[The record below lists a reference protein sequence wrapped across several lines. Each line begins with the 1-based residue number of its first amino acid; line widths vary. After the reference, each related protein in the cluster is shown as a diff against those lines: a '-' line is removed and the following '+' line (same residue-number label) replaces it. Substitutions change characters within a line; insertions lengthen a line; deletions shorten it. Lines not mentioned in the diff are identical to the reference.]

1 MAREPTLFVSS
12 PYPQLFYRALLAALV
27 SHALVLAAMGLYASG
42 SVFQAE
48 PPVAATPVSLVLTAS
63 AGQAVST
70 AAPAAQRLTPRPS
83 AGPPPKPAKPTK
95 PAESPAPVKSP
106 EKLQPVQAV
115 ETNQTREAPESAAL
129 PTQPLAPARQDSPTS
144 PAPVTPV
151 TAVTPAAAA
160 SSGQSNGLPQAR
172 IRASAQCVAPSY
184 PRRSIMNNE
193 QGVSQIELLIG
204 EDGRVRESRVAQSSG
219 FFRLDQAALQALSA
233 CEFEPERMNGEARQ
247 AWARI
252 RYVWRLD

>member
-12 PYPQLFYRALLAALV
+12 PYPQIFYRALLAALV
-27 SHALVLAAMGLYASG
+27 GHALVLAAMGLYASG

-48 PPVAATPVSLVLTAS
+48 SPVVATPVSLVLTP
-63 AGQAVST
+63 
-70 AAPAAQRLTPRPS
+70 PAAQRLTPRPS
-83 AGPPPKPAKPTK
+83 AEPPPKPAKPTEL
-95 PAESPAPVKSP
+95 PRPVMSPK
-106 EKLQPVQAV
+106 KLEPVQAV
-115 ETNQTREAPESAAL
+115 ETNQTREAPAL
-129 PTQPLAPARQDSPTS
+129 VAPPRQTEGPSRQDSPTS
-144 PAPVTPV
+144 PPPFTS
-151 TAVTPAAAA
+151 AAAA

-233 CEFEPERMNGEARQ
+233 CEFEPERVNGEARQ

>member
-48 PPVAATPVSLVLTAS
+48 PPVVATPVSLVLTAS

-115 ETNQTREAPESAAL
+115 ETNQTGEVPALAAP
-129 PTQPLAPARQDSPTS
+129 PTQSSGPAPQDSPTS
-144 PAPVTPV
+144 PAP
-151 TAVTPAAAA
+151 VTPAAAA

-233 CEFEPERMNGEARQ
+233 CEFEPERVNGEARQ

>member
-1 MAREPTLFVSS
+1 MARERIRLLFN

-27 SHALVLAAMGLYASG
+27 GHALVLAAMGLYASG
-42 SVFQAE
+42 AVFQAE
-48 PPVAATPVSLVLTAS
+48 PPVVATPVSLVLTAP
-63 AGQAVST
+63 AARAVSSQ
-70 AAPAAQRLTPRPS
+70 APAAQRFTPRPS
-83 AGPPPKPAKPTK
+83 AAPPPKPSKPV
-95 PAESPAPVKSP
+95 ESPAPVKSP
-106 EKLQPVQAV
+106 EKLEPVQAV
-115 ETNQTREAPESAAL
+115 ETNQTREAPALAAP
-129 PTQPLAPARQDSPTS
+129 PTQPAGPARQDSPTS
-144 PAPVTPV
+144 PTPV
-151 TAVTPAAAA
+151 RPVDPAAAA

-193 QGVSQIELLIG
+193 QGVSQLELLIG
-204 EDGRVRESRVAQSSG
+204 ADGRVRESRVAQSSG

-233 CEFEPERMNGEARQ
+233 CEFEPERVDGVARQ

>member
-1 MAREPTLFVSS
+1 
-12 PYPQLFYRALLAALV
+12 
-27 SHALVLAAMGLYASG
+27 
-42 SVFQAE
+42 
-48 PPVAATPVSLVLTAS
+48 
-63 AGQAVST
+63 
-70 AAPAAQRLTPRPS
+70 
-83 AGPPPKPAKPTK
+83 
-95 PAESPAPVKSP
+95 
-106 EKLQPVQAV
+106 PVQAV

>member
-1 MAREPTLFVSS
+1 MARERIRLLFN

-27 SHALVLAAMGLYASG
+27 GHALVLAAMGLYASG

-48 PPVAATPVSLVLTAS
+48 PPVVAAPVSLVLA
-63 AGQAVST
+63 APAARAVSSQ
-70 AAPAAQRLTPRPS
+70 APAAQRLTPRPS
-83 AGPPPKPAKPTK
+83 AEPPPKPSKPV
-95 PAESPAPVKSP
+95 ESPAPVKSP
-106 EKLQPVQAV
+106 EKLEPVQAV
-115 ETNQTREAPESAAL
+115 ETNQTRETPESAAP
-129 PTQPLAPARQDSPTS
+129 PTQRAGPARQDSPT
-144 PAPVTPV
+144 PTTPV
-151 TAVTPAAAA
+151 RPVDPAAAA

-204 EDGRVRESRVAQSSG
+204 ADGRVRESRVAQSSG

-233 CEFEPERMNGEARQ
+233 CEFEPERVNGEARP
-247 AWARI
+247 AWARL

>member
-1 MAREPTLFVSS
+1 MARERIRLLFN

-27 SHALVLAAMGLYASG
+27 GHALVLAAMGLYASG
-42 SVFQAE
+42 AVFQAE
-48 PPVAATPVSLVLTAS
+48 PPVVATPVSLVLTAP
-63 AGQAVST
+63 ATQASSSQ
-70 AAPAAQRLTPRPS
+70 APAAQRFTPRPS
-83 AGPPPKPAKPTK
+83 AAAPPKPSKPV
-95 PAESPAPVKSP
+95 ESPAPVKSP
-106 EKLQPVQAV
+106 EKLEPVQAV
-115 ETNQTREAPESAAL
+115 ETNQTRETPESAAP
-129 PTQPLAPARQDSPTS
+129 PTQFSGPARQDSPTS
-144 PAPVTPV
+144 PTPV
-151 TAVTPAAAA
+151 RPFDPAAAA

-193 QGVSQIELLIG
+193 QGVSQLELLIG
-204 EDGRVRESRVAQSSG
+204 ADGRVRESRVAQSSG

-233 CEFEPERMNGEARQ
+233 CEFEPERVDGVARQ

>member
-1 MAREPTLFVSS
+1 MARERTRLLFN

-27 SHALVLAAMGLYASG
+27 GHALVLAVMGLYASG

-48 PPVAATPVSLVLTAS
+48 PPVAATPVSLVLTS
-63 AGQAVST
+63 PFTQALSRH
-70 AAPAAQRLTPRPS
+70 APAAQRLTPRPS
-83 AGPPPKPAKPTK
+83 AEPPPKPSKPVD
-95 PAESPAPVKSP
+95 SPAPVKSP
-106 EKLQPVQAV
+106 EKLEPVQAV
-115 ETNQTREAPESAAL
+115 ETNQTREVPALAAP
-129 PTQPLAPARQDSPTS
+129 PTQSSGPAPQDSPTS
-144 PAPVTPV
+144 PAP
-151 TAVTPAAAA
+151 VTPAAAA

-204 EDGRVRESRVAQSSG
+204 ADGRVRESRVAQSSG
-219 FFRLDQAALQALSA
+219 YFRLDQAALQALSA
-233 CEFEPERMNGEARQ
+233 CEFEPERVDGVARQ

>member
-12 PYPQLFYRALLAALV
+12 PYPQIFYRALLAALV
-27 SHALVLAAMGLYASG
+27 GHALVLAAMGLYASG

-48 PPVAATPVSLVLTAS
+48 PPVVATPVSLVLTAP
-63 AGQAVST
+63 AARAVSSQ
-70 AAPAAQRLTPRPS
+70 APAAQRLTPRPS
-83 AGPPPKPAKPTK
+83 AAPPPKPSKPV
-95 PAESPAPVKSP
+95 ESPAPVKSP
-106 EKLQPVQAV
+106 EKLEPVQAV

-129 PTQPLAPARQDSPTS
+129 PTQPLGPARQDSPTS

-233 CEFEPERMNGEARQ
+233 CEFEPERINGEARQ

>member
-48 PPVAATPVSLVLTAS
+48 PPVVATPVSLVLTAS

-115 ETNQTREAPESAAL
+115 ETNQTREAPESAA
-129 PTQPLAPARQDSPTS
+129 
-144 PAPVTPV
+144 
-151 TAVTPAAAA
+151 
-160 SSGQSNGLPQAR
+160 
-172 IRASAQCVAPSY
+172 
-184 PRRSIMNNE
+184 
-193 QGVSQIELLIG
+193 
-204 EDGRVRESRVAQSSG
+204 
-219 FFRLDQAALQALSA
+219 
-233 CEFEPERMNGEARQ
+233 
-247 AWARI
+247 
-252 RYVWRLD
+252 

>member
-1 MAREPTLFVSS
+1 MARERIRLLFN

-27 SHALVLAAMGLYASG
+27 GHALVLAAMGLYASG
-42 SVFQAE
+42 AVFQAE
-48 PPVAATPVSLVLTAS
+48 PPVVATPVSLVLTAP
-63 AGQAVST
+63 AARAVSSQ
-70 AAPAAQRLTPRPS
+70 APAAQRFTPRPS
-83 AGPPPKPAKPTK
+83 AAPPPKPSKPV
-95 PAESPAPVKSP
+95 ESPAPVKSP
-106 EKLQPVQAV
+106 EKLEPVQAV
-115 ETNQTREAPESAAL
+115 ETNQTREAPAL
-129 PTQPLAPARQDSPTS
+129 AVPPTQSSGPARQDSPTS
-144 PAPVTPV
+144 PTPV
-151 TAVTPAAAA
+151 RPVDPAAAA

-193 QGVSQIELLIG
+193 QGVSQLELLIG
-204 EDGRVRESRVAQSSG
+204 ADGRVRESRVAQSSG

-233 CEFEPERMNGEARQ
+233 CEFEPERVNGVARQ

>member
-1 MAREPTLFVSS
+1 MARERTRLLFN
-12 PYPQLFYRALLAALV
+12 PYPQLFYRALLAAIV
-27 SHALVLAAMGLYASG
+27 GHALVLAVMGLYASG

-48 PPVAATPVSLVLTAS
+48 PPVVATPVSLVLTAS

-70 AAPAAQRLTPRPS
+70 AAPAAQRLTPRPA
-83 AGPPPKPAKPTK
+83 AGPPPKPSKPV
-95 PAESPAPVKSP
+95 ESPAPVKSP
-106 EKLQPVQAV
+106 EKLEPVQAV

-129 PTQPLAPARQDSPTS
+129 PTQPLGPARQDSPTS
-144 PAPVTPV
+144 PAPVTH
-151 TAVTPAAAA
+151 AAAA

>member
-1 MAREPTLFVSS
+1 MS
-12 PYPQLFYRALLAALV
+12 P
-27 SHALVLAAMGLYASG
+27 
-42 SVFQAE
+42 
-48 PPVAATPVSLVLTAS
+48 
-63 AGQAVST
+63 
-70 AAPAAQRLTPRPS
+70 
-83 AGPPPKPAKPTK
+83 K
-95 PAESPAPVKSP
+95 
-106 EKLQPVQAV
+106 KLEPVQAV
-115 ETNQTREAPESAAL
+115 ETNQTREAPAL
-129 PTQPLAPARQDSPTS
+129 VAPPRQTEGPARQDSPTS
-144 PAPVTPV
+144 PPPF
-151 TAVTPAAAA
+151 TPAAAA

-233 CEFEPERMNGEARQ
+233 CEFEPERVNGEARQ

>member
-1 MAREPTLFVSS
+1 MAREPTLFVSN

-27 SHALVLAAMGLYASG
+27 GHALVLAAMGLYTSG

-48 PPVAATPVSLVLTAS
+48 PPVAVTPVSLVLTAP
-63 AGQAVST
+63 ATQAVSSP
-70 AAPAAQRLTPRPS
+70 APAAKGLAPRPS
-83 AGPPPKPAKPTK
+83 AEPPPKAAKPTK
-95 PAESPAPVKSP
+95 PVDLPKPVKSP
-106 EKLQPVQAV
+106 EKLEPVQAV
-115 ETNQTREAPESAAL
+115 DTNQTREAPESAAL
-129 PTQPLAPARQDSPTS
+129 PTQPSGPARQDSPTS
-144 PAPVTPV
+144 PAPS
-151 TAVTPAAAA
+151 TPAAAA

-204 EDGRVRESRVAQSSG
+204 ADGRVRESRVAQSSG

-233 CEFEPERMNGEARQ
+233 CEFEPERVNGEARQ

>member
-27 SHALVLAAMGLYASG
+27 GHALVLAAMGLYASG

-95 PAESPAPVKSP
+95 PTKPAESPAPVKSP

-115 ETNQTREAPESAAL
+115 ETNQTQEAPESAAL
-129 PTQPLAPARQDSPTS
+129 PTQSLGPARQDSPTS
-144 PAPVTPV
+144 PAPVTP
-151 TAVTPAAAA
+151 TAAA

-233 CEFEPERMNGEARQ
+233 CEFEPERINGEARQ

>member
-1 MAREPTLFVSS
+1 MARERTRLLFN

-27 SHALVLAAMGLYASG
+27 GHALVLAAMGLYASG
-42 SVFQAE
+42 SVFQAK
-48 PPVAATPVSLVLTAS
+48 PPVVATPVSLVLTAPS
-63 AGQAVST
+63 ARAVSSQ
-70 AAPAAQRLTPRPS
+70 APAAQRLTPRPP
-83 AGPPPKPAKPTK
+83 AEPPPKPSKPV
-95 PAESPAPVKSP
+95 ESPAPVKSP
-106 EKLQPVQAV
+106 EKLEPVQAV

-129 PTQPLAPARQDSPTS
+129 PTQPLGPARQDSPTS

>member
-1 MAREPTLFVSS
+1 MARERTRLLFN

-27 SHALVLAAMGLYASG
+27 GHALVLAVMGLYASG

-48 PPVAATPVSLVLTAS
+48 PPVAATPVSLVLTS
-63 AGQAVST
+63 PFTQAVSSQ
-70 AAPAAQRLTPRPS
+70 APAAQRLTPRPS
-83 AGPPPKPAKPTK
+83 AEPPPKPSKPVD
-95 PAESPAPVKSP
+95 SPAPVKSP
-106 EKLQPVQAV
+106 EKLEPVQAV
-115 ETNQTREAPESAAL
+115 ETNQTREVPALAAP
-129 PTQPLAPARQDSPTS
+129 PTQSSGPAPQDSPTS
-144 PAPVTPV
+144 PAP
-151 TAVTPAAAA
+151 VTPAAAA

-204 EDGRVRESRVAQSSG
+204 ADGRVRESRVAQSSG
-219 FFRLDQAALQALSA
+219 YFRLDQAALQALSA
-233 CEFEPERMNGEARQ
+233 CEFEPERVNGEARQ

>member
-1 MAREPTLFVSS
+1 MRWFLQSWGCMH
-12 PYPQLFYRALLAALV
+12 R
-27 SHALVLAAMGLYASG
+27 G

-48 PPVAATPVSLVLTAS
+48 PPVAATPVSLVLTS
-63 AGQAVST
+63 PFTQAVSSQ
-70 AAPAAQRLTPRPS
+70 APAAQRLTPRPS
-83 AGPPPKPAKPTK
+83 AEPPPKPSKPVD
-95 PAESPAPVKSP
+95 SPAPVKSP
-106 EKLQPVQAV
+106 EKLEPVQAV
-115 ETNQTREAPESAAL
+115 ETNQTREVPALAAP
-129 PTQPLAPARQDSPTS
+129 PTQSSGPAPQDFPTS
-144 PAPVTPV
+144 PAP
-151 TAVTPAAAA
+151 VTPAAAA

-204 EDGRVRESRVAQSSG
+204 ADGRVRESRVAQSSG

-233 CEFEPERMNGEARQ
+233 CEFEPERVDGVARQ

>member
-1 MAREPTLFVSS
+1 MARERIRLLSN

-27 SHALVLAAMGLYASG
+27 GHALVLAAMGLYASG
-42 SVFQAE
+42 AVFQAE
-48 PPVAATPVSLVLTAS
+48 PPVVATPVSLVLAAPPS
-63 AGQAVST
+63 RVVSSQ
-70 AAPAAQRLTPRPS
+70 APAAQRLTPRPS
-83 AGPPPKPAKPTK
+83 AAPPPKPAK

-106 EKLQPVQAV
+106 EKLEPVQAV
-115 ETNQTREAPESAAL
+115 ETNQTREAPALAAP
-129 PTQPLAPARQDSPTS
+129 PTQRAGPARQDSPT
-144 PAPVTPV
+144 PTTPV
-151 TAVTPAAAA
+151 RPVDPAAAA

-193 QGVSQIELLIG
+193 QGVSQLELLIG
-204 EDGRVRESRVAQSSG
+204 ADGRVRESRVAQSSG

-233 CEFEPERMNGEARQ
+233 CEFEPERVNGEARP
-247 AWARI
+247 AWARL

>member
-12 PYPQLFYRALLAALV
+12 PYPQIFYRALLAALV
-27 SHALVLAAMGLYASG
+27 GHALVLAAMGLYASG

-48 PPVAATPVSLVLTAS
+48 SPVVATPVSLVLTP
-63 AGQAVST
+63 
-70 AAPAAQRLTPRPS
+70 PAAQRLTPRPS
-83 AGPPPKPAKPTK
+83 AEPPPKPAKPTEL
-95 PAESPAPVKSP
+95 PRPVMSPK
-106 EKLQPVQAV
+106 KLEPVQAV
-115 ETNQTREAPESAAL
+115 ETNQTREAPAL
-129 PTQPLAPARQDSPTS
+129 VAPPRQTEGPARQDSPTS
-144 PAPVTPV
+144 PPPFTS
-151 TAVTPAAAA
+151 AAAA

-233 CEFEPERMNGEARQ
+233 CEFEPERVNGEARQ

>member
-1 MAREPTLFVSS
+1 MARERTRLLFN

-27 SHALVLAAMGLYASG
+27 GHALVLAVMGLYASG

-48 PPVAATPVSLVLTAS
+48 PPVAATPVSLVLTS
-63 AGQAVST
+63 PFTQAVSSH
-70 AAPAAQRLTPRPS
+70 APAAQRLTPRPS
-83 AGPPPKPAKPTK
+83 AEPPPKPSKPVD
-95 PAESPAPVKSP
+95 SPAPVKSP
-106 EKLQPVQAV
+106 EKLEPVQAV
-115 ETNQTREAPESAAL
+115 ETNQTGEVPALAAP
-129 PTQPLAPARQDSPTS
+129 PTQSSGPAPQDFPTS
-144 PAPVTPV
+144 PAP
-151 TAVTPAAAA
+151 VTPAAAA

-204 EDGRVRESRVAQSSG
+204 ADGRVRESRVAQSSG

-233 CEFEPERMNGEARQ
+233 CEFEPERVNGEARQ

>member
-12 PYPQLFYRALLAALV
+12 PYPQIFYRALLAALV
-27 SHALVLAAMGLYASG
+27 GHALVLAAMGLYASG

-95 PAESPAPVKSP
+95 PTKPAESPAPVKSP

-115 ETNQTREAPESAAL
+115 ETNQTQEAPESAAL
-129 PTQPLAPARQDSPTS
+129 PTQSLGPARQDSPTS
-144 PAPVTPV
+144 PAPVTP
-151 TAVTPAAAA
+151 TAAA

-233 CEFEPERMNGEARQ
+233 CEFEPERINGEARQ

>member
-1 MAREPTLFVSS
+1 MARERIRLLFN

-27 SHALVLAAMGLYASG
+27 GHALVLAAMGLYASG
-42 SVFQAE
+42 AVFQAE
-48 PPVAATPVSLVLTAS
+48 PPVAATPVSLVLTSPATQAAS
-63 AGQAVST
+63 SQ
-70 AAPAAQRLTPRPS
+70 APAAQRLTPRPS
-83 AGPPPKPAKPTK
+83 AAPPTKPAKPVGL
-95 PAESPAPVKSP
+95 PAPVKSP
-106 EKLQPVQAV
+106 EKLEPVQAV
-115 ETNQTREAPESAAL
+115 ETNQTRETPESAAP
-129 PTQPLAPARQDSPTS
+129 PTQSSGPARQDSPTS
-144 PAPVTPV
+144 PTPV
-151 TAVTPAAAA
+151 RPVDPAAAA

-193 QGVSQIELLIG
+193 QGVSQLELLIG
-204 EDGRVRESRVAQSSG
+204 ADGRVRESRVAQSSG

-233 CEFEPERMNGEARQ
+233 CEFEPERVDGVARQ

>member
-83 AGPPPKPAKPTK
+83 AEPPPKPSKPVD
-95 PAESPAPVKSP
+95 SPAPVKSP
-106 EKLQPVQAV
+106 EKLEPVQAV

-129 PTQPLAPARQDSPTS
+129 PTQPSGPARQDSPTS
-144 PAPVTPV
+144 PAP
-151 TAVTPAAAA
+151 VTPAAAA

-233 CEFEPERMNGEARQ
+233 CEFEPERVNGEARQ

>member
-1 MAREPTLFVSS
+1 MARERTRLLFN

-27 SHALVLAAMGLYASG
+27 GHALVLAAMGLYASG

-48 PPVAATPVSLVLTAS
+48 PPVVATPVSLVLTAS

-83 AGPPPKPAKPTK
+83 AGPPPKSAKPTK

-115 ETNQTREAPESAAL
+115 ETNQTGEVPALAAP
-129 PTQPLAPARQDSPTS
+129 PTQSSGPAPQDSPTS
-144 PAPVTPV
+144 PAP
-151 TAVTPAAAA
+151 VTPAAAA